1 MKRLDISDE
10 ESGEKK
16 SVKGLD
22 ISDEKRRAE
31 KRVEELECSDEG
43 AERKRMWRDWIFRM
57 RREER
62 QRE

>member
-1 MKRLDISDE
+1 MRRAERKRVKRLDISDE
-10 ESGEKK
+10 E
-16 SVKGLD
+16 
-22 ISDEKRRAE
+22 RRAE
-31 KRVEELECSDEG
+31 KRVEELECSDKG